1 MEKQT
6 KLEVMI
12 MLRKTRVK
20 RKMGMY
26 HIILRENN
34 RQNVFNKNKNEEII
48 NFIKFY
54 REINED
60 R

>member
-1 MEKQT
+1 
-6 KLEVMI
+6 